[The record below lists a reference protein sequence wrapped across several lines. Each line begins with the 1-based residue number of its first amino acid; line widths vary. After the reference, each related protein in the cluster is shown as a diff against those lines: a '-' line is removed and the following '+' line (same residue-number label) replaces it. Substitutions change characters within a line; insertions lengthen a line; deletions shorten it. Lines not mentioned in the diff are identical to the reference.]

1 MSYLSKYDEA
11 TVGHFFP
18 SFLSVY
24 KKLIYH
30 PNYNLRESL
39 NMSLK
44 IFIEKIKTK
53 IKKHINV
60 FLPPLFLSFFDYSK
74 NVKQVSN
81 DILSLLFP
89 LKEDLDR
96 GEEKSS
102 EEKKKEKG
110 NAGKIKLYNDNKLYL
125 NVKKLN
131 INITNFYNCLIY
143 IKNDL
148 DEEALGYIKNRENSD
163 DYHKSVYLF
172 NVLCFYPSLLYMI
185 IKFCKM
191 NILEECK
198 NDLNNMEDKL
208 INNNMNGSIEYNHY
222 YNNNDKWNLKNDI
235 YLSKVR
241 DIFKIQYNNFSNT
254 YNSFFLNINII
265 YKENKDDVRL
275 QKMLY
280 LCVYNII
287 YLLKKIKINF
297 MTLNNENVNESLCN
311 YICSIINN
319 KEEYIYKTINHLLLL
334 LFFMDNRK
342 IIKENFLK
350 SYLSLVKQNKIYS
363 NDVFNY
369 NICLF
374 LFLFKKEDI
383 EEYFFFFFFLFYFLL
398 LNNNKS
404 CIVIYYDI
412 LLHLYDYF
420 SFISIQQ
427 IQKNEKEGTNT
438 IIKKDNINNKLYVDE
453 KYCSYVLCLHILL
466 LPLEMI
472 LIQKKLLDC
481 NYSYKNKDLYENL
494 INRYYCNKKK
504 INPKKDVKEKD
515 KFDDLRK
522 KIKDTNIDEK
532 HFLLTFINF
541 INSSKNKNDIIFSS
555 LDLISVYVNNMYD
568 ELNKRNQN
576 DILKNHICNDDK
588 NDKILKDENNK
599 NNYNESYNITNKKN
613 RSQSEYVEYYEVLH
627 FLFQLFSEIKN
638 VLFSTDL
645 SCHENVIIITRN
657 KYISTL
663 KIIFINTFMLIKNNH
678 YKLINIVK
686 NNMLLFKFFFSH
698 TKEEPPSPSS
708 LILSPLSS
716 SFSLIIIF
724 DIINKILSDNNINKD
739 IYFDSLNVGL
749 NVLYMFFVMYNQ
761 STYYVELAKMFFS
774 IVLCEP
780 VDEDKA
786 EEKFKVCI
794 DVLQFMRRENIK
806 FLDLSYEILRIYYHY
821 IMNKCKDEDLLKTF
835 YELIYEDEKTNRN
848 KFLFDRQFY
857 IDLFYV
863 HKEKMYLTQSLP
875 DITFCSF
882 FCKLVLENLITYDC
896 RDDTTNK
903 NNLYVYFLLLTLLR
917 VDFNYDEKLVQL
929 FMTLDK
935 KILLR
940 YMEVLRSIYKNCRDD
955 ESATYGNGRIEKNIL
970 HSIMDDPYDDNTY
983 DDNTCDDNT
992 YDDNTYDDNTYDD
1005 NTYDDNTYD
1014 DNTYDDNT
1022 YDNNTYDNNTYDNNY
1037 CDDNGRRTKEEGGY
1051 LFLLEIYKSYIY
1063 CGINYEMDNMEKKNL
1078 KREDNINNI
1087 KNDCDNVEEEENDF
1101 CVASNNK
1108 DENINNMNNILNK
1121 KEEKK
1126 IEQYVFIK
1134 RKNILSSSFINR
1146 LLFLYKLYYDI
1157 YKGLDFTHVIHCT
1170 YYFCLDVVEP
1180 NDIKITEE
1188 LWSPSENYIK
1198 LEDSFFDY
1206 IYANMKSKK
1215 LYKFLKNV
1223 YIKEKD
1229 INQMDNYKKYDN
1241 LNLYFIIYKYM
1252 KKNRMLTCVRKKL
1265 ISDIMKRTNKN
1276 NITFVNII
1284 YVMKNIQDNKIF
1296 KICKALLKYMY
1307 DKNYIFLDEI
1317 LYYLKDIKVK
1327 NNVYFKLKIFLYKE
1341 FIIKKV
1347 LMLKNVQ
1354 YNKDNE
1360 DNDDEK
1366 INETPNLMLY
1376 NNNNSCP
1383 YIKILE
1389 MIKKYVPDY
1398 LHFYIDNNFKLN
1410 VKNEIQYLNLF
1421 HHLIYISKYTSFNL
1435 YIYKSVQKALYESL
1449 QIISLSNY
1457 DIIFYSLEFVL
1468 RSPNYFS
1475 FFIENNMVTVNKEN
1489 IFLNYSFYLKTYYKK
1504 IYDKYISVYKNKRIV
1519 LNNILSNTYNVQKNC
1534 IEHNNNKENIIKIS
1548 QKNQKRNKIK
1558 NKQLYEYNKG
1568 VHFLRFM
1575 YELLEQHR
1583 EVILFRNLVESKT
1596 FIQTL
1601 IKIIYFILSIYSCR
1615 KNNNMIN
1622 ERYKDICIKI
1632 LGHMLKHEE
1641 KYKNQD
1647 NININGTKKINR
1659 SNNNYNNS
1667 SSCCFPIIVD
1677 QDNNSQTHLHAIYK
1691 IYLLSLK
1698 FCVTEYFEYFEGMN
1712 IFFNNVKNIH
1722 FDSIK
1727 KHEEKKILDIYI
1739 NTYYLYI
1746 LFSNMEKFKENKIF
1760 IDKTFSLLFLNCLF
1774 IKRLHDLKNEG
1785 NPIFQ
1790 EINKYLCINNDT
1802 HNEFLYFIIE
1812 ENMKRG
1818 EKNVEQKNNT
1828 MDNNNND
1835 ENNGHSGDEKS
1846 GHHNDDQKSG
1856 HHNDD
1861 QKSDDQKSG
1870 HHNDDQKSVHSDDEI
1885 IGDNNFLEDNQSN
1898 INEENN
1904 KIFKIEGK
1912 ENDYTYDKLNNIYV
1926 EEVEH
1931 MSDSSLNL
1939 TDDDIV
1945 SNFLC
1950 FEKIKKKKMN
1960 DLKKKKKSNENGR
1973 YQVNNTC
1980 LDKNIK
1986 HENNSNNIY
1995 NIDND
2000 NIKNRY
2006 DNKTCTNNIK
2016 TKKNKSL
2023 YFLKKSLKNP
2033 FLLIDINKNILD
2045 LYSFLLEMN
2054 YLKILLSMLN
2064 ICLSS
2069 EYFIYDSDTYQQF
2082 LLFIESNNFNIFHF
2096 FKDIKE
2102 IDCCLIQKNDS
2113 LKNAKKTKVYIFFFS
2128 LYLTLLL
2135 ITTYPNESII
2145 IINQNKLYNIITFN
2159 QIIFSNLI
2167 INYQLNQLKII
2178 STQYVNTTYSYDPL
2192 SKILSFKYKI
2202 KEDEN
2207 EQFEDMTAKLT
2218 LTFLPNY
2225 PFSHFIISDKIESLD
2240 KKAYIHNSIKSMYKY
2255 ARNGDIN
2262 EIFIKFDNIM
2272 NNYFENKAQC
2282 NICFMLLYDKKT
2294 CDKNCLKCK
2303 ASYHSHCLHKWFL
2316 TSHNTKC
2323 PSCQMQFC

>member
-1 MSYLSKYDEA
+1 
-11 TVGHFFP
+11 
-18 SFLSVY
+18 
-24 KKLIYH
+24 
-30 PNYNLRESL
+30 
-39 NMSLK
+39 
-44 IFIEKIKTK
+44 
-53 IKKHINV
+53 
-60 FLPPLFLSFFDYSK
+60 
-74 NVKQVSN
+74 
-81 DILSLLFP
+81 
-89 LKEDLDR
+89 
-96 GEEKSS
+96 
-102 EEKKKEKG
+102 
-110 NAGKIKLYNDNKLYL
+110 
-125 NVKKLN
+125 
-131 INITNFYNCLIY
+131 
-143 IKNDL
+143 
-148 DEEALGYIKNRENSD
+148 
-163 DYHKSVYLF
+163 
-172 NVLCFYPSLLYMI
+172 
-185 IKFCKM
+185 
-191 NILEECK
+191 
-198 NDLNNMEDKL
+198 
-208 INNNMNGSIEYNHY
+208 
-222 YNNNDKWNLKNDI
+222 
-235 YLSKVR
+235 
-241 DIFKIQYNNFSNT
+241 
-254 YNSFFLNINII
+254 
-265 YKENKDDVRL
+265 
-275 QKMLY
+275 
-280 LCVYNII
+280 
-287 YLLKKIKINF
+287 
-297 MTLNNENVNESLCN
+297 
-311 YICSIINN
+311 
-319 KEEYIYKTINHLLLL
+319 
-334 LFFMDNRK
+334 
-342 IIKENFLK
+342 
-350 SYLSLVKQNKIYS
+350 
-363 NDVFNY
+363 
-369 NICLF
+369 
-374 LFLFKKEDI
+374 
-383 EEYFFFFFFLFYFLL
+383 
-398 LNNNKS
+398 
-404 CIVIYYDI
+404 
-412 LLHLYDYF
+412 
-420 SFISIQQ
+420 
-427 IQKNEKEGTNT
+427 
-438 IIKKDNINNKLYVDE
+438 
-453 KYCSYVLCLHILL
+453 
-466 LPLEMI
+466 
-472 LIQKKLLDC
+472 
-481 NYSYKNKDLYENL
+481 
-494 INRYYCNKKK
+494 
-504 INPKKDVKEKD
+504 
-515 KFDDLRK
+515 
-522 KIKDTNIDEK
+522 
-532 HFLLTFINF
+532 
-541 INSSKNKNDIIFSS
+541 
-555 LDLISVYVNNMYD
+555 
-568 ELNKRNQN
+568 
-576 DILKNHICNDDK
+576 
-588 NDKILKDENNK
+588 
-599 NNYNESYNITNKKN
+599 
-613 RSQSEYVEYYEVLH
+613 
-627 FLFQLFSEIKN
+627 
-638 VLFSTDL
+638 
-645 SCHENVIIITRN
+645 
-657 KYISTL
+657 
-663 KIIFINTFMLIKNNH
+663 
-678 YKLINIVK
+678 
-686 NNMLLFKFFFSH
+686 
-698 TKEEPPSPSS
+698 
-708 LILSPLSS
+708 
-716 SFSLIIIF
+716 
-724 DIINKILSDNNINKD
+724 
-739 IYFDSLNVGL
+739 
-749 NVLYMFFVMYNQ
+749 
-761 STYYVELAKMFFS
+761 
-774 IVLCEP
+774 
-780 VDEDKA
+780 
-786 EEKFKVCI
+786 
-794 DVLQFMRRENIK
+794 
-806 FLDLSYEILRIYYHY
+806 
-821 IMNKCKDEDLLKTF
+821 
-835 YELIYEDEKTNRN
+835 
-848 KFLFDRQFY
+848 
-857 IDLFYV
+857 
-863 HKEKMYLTQSLP
+863 
-875 DITFCSF
+875 
-882 FCKLVLENLITYDC
+882 
-896 RDDTTNK
+896 
-903 NNLYVYFLLLTLLR
+903 
-917 VDFNYDEKLVQL
+917 
-929 FMTLDK
+929 
-935 KILLR
+935 
-940 YMEVLRSIYKNCRDD
+940 
-955 ESATYGNGRIEKNIL
+955 
-970 HSIMDDPYDDNTY
+970 MDDPYDDNTYDDNTY

-1014 DNTYDDNT
+1014 DNTYDD
-1022 YDNNTYDNNTYDNNY
+1022 NTYDNNTYDNNY

-1327 NNVYFKLKIFLYKE
+1327 NNVYFKLKIFLYK
-1341 FIIKKV
+1341 
-1347 LMLKNVQ
+1347 
-1354 YNKDNE
+1354 D
-1360 DNDDEK
+1360 
-1366 INETPNLMLY
+1366 
-1376 NNNNSCP
+1376 
-1383 YIKILE
+1383 
-1389 MIKKYVPDY
+1389 
-1398 LHFYIDNNFKLN
+1398 
-1410 VKNEIQYLNLF
+1410 
-1421 HHLIYISKYTSFNL
+1421 
-1435 YIYKSVQKALYESL
+1435 VQKALYESL

-1475 FFIENNMVTVNKEN
+1475 FFIENNMVT
-1489 IFLNYSFYLKTYYKK
+1489 TYYKK

-1534 IEHNNNKENIIKIS
+1534 IEHHNNKENIIKIS

-1596 FIQTL
+1596 
-1601 IKIIYFILSIYSCR
+1601 CR

-1861 QKSDDQKSG
+1861 QKSG

-2082 LLFIESNNFNIFHF
+2082 LLFIEN
-2096 FKDIKE
+2096 IKE

>member
-1 MSYLSKYDEA
+1 MLVILTKDALLTNIFQQSSENFVLDVECKNSQLIVNCINKLHKKNLQTKLKAINELMSYLSKYDEA

-265 YKENKDDVRL
+265 YKENKDDARL

-761 STYYVELAKMFFS
+761 STYY

-970 HSIMDDPYDDNTY
+970 HSIMDDPYDDN
-983 DDNTCDDNT
+983 
-992 YDDNTYDDNTYDD
+992 
-1005 NTYDDNTYD
+1005 
-1014 DNTYDDNT
+1014 
-1022 YDNNTYDNNTYDNNY
+1022 
-1037 CDDNGRRTKEEGGY
+1037 
-1051 LFLLEIYKSYIY
+1051 
-1063 CGINYEMDNMEKKNL
+1063 
-1078 KREDNINNI
+1078 
-1087 KNDCDNVEEEENDF
+1087 
-1101 CVASNNK
+1101 
-1108 DENINNMNNILNK
+1108 
-1121 KEEKK
+1121 
-1126 IEQYVFIK
+1126 
-1134 RKNILSSSFINR
+1134 
-1146 LLFLYKLYYDI
+1146 
-1157 YKGLDFTHVIHCT
+1157 
-1170 YYFCLDVVEP
+1170 
-1180 NDIKITEE
+1180 
-1188 LWSPSENYIK
+1188 
-1198 LEDSFFDY
+1198 
-1206 IYANMKSKK
+1206 
-1215 LYKFLKNV
+1215 
-1223 YIKEKD
+1223 
-1229 INQMDNYKKYDN
+1229 
-1241 LNLYFIIYKYM
+1241 
-1252 KKNRMLTCVRKKL
+1252 
-1265 ISDIMKRTNKN
+1265 
-1276 NITFVNII
+1276 
-1284 YVMKNIQDNKIF
+1284 
-1296 KICKALLKYMY
+1296 
-1307 DKNYIFLDEI
+1307 
-1317 LYYLKDIKVK
+1317 
-1327 NNVYFKLKIFLYKE
+1327 
-1341 FIIKKV
+1341 
-1347 LMLKNVQ
+1347 
-1354 YNKDNE
+1354 KDNE

-1534 IEHNNNKENIIKIS
+1534 IEHHNNKENIIKIS

-2045 LYSFLLEMN
+2045 LYTFLLEMN

-2225 PFSHFIISDKIESLD
+2225 PFSHFIISDKIESLG
-2240 KKAYIHNSIKSMYKY
+2240 K
-2255 ARNGDIN
+2255 
-2262 EIFIKFDNIM
+2262 
-2272 NNYFENKAQC
+2272 
-2282 NICFMLLYDKKT
+2282 
-2294 CDKNCLKCK
+2294 
-2303 ASYHSHCLHKWFL
+2303 
-2316 TSHNTKC
+2316 
-2323 PSCQMQFC
+2323 

>member
-1 MSYLSKYDEA
+1 MKKKKVIKLKESYAPKSSYFTKDALLTNIFQQSSENFVLDVECKNSQLIVNCINKLHKKNLQTKLKAINELMSYLSKYDEA

-1022 YDNNTYDNNTYDNNY
+1022 YDNNTYDNNY
-1037 CDDNGRRTKEEGGY
+1037 CDDNGRRTKEEG
-1051 LFLLEIYKSYIY
+1051 
-1063 CGINYEMDNMEKKNL
+1063 
-1078 KREDNINNI
+1078 
-1087 KNDCDNVEEEENDF
+1087 
-1101 CVASNNK
+1101 
-1108 DENINNMNNILNK
+1108 
-1121 KEEKK
+1121 EEKK

-1354 YNKDNE
+1354 C
-1360 DNDDEK
+1360 

-1534 IEHNNNKENIIKIS
+1534 IEHHNNKENIIKIS

-1622 ERYKDICIKI
+1622 E
-1632 LGHMLKHEE
+1632 
-1641 KYKNQD
+1641 
-1647 NININGTKKINR
+1647 
-1659 SNNNYNNS
+1659 S

-1846 GHHNDDQKSG
+1846 GHHNDDQK
-1856 HHNDD
+1856 
-1861 QKSDDQKSG
+1861 K
-1870 HHNDDQKSVHSDDEI
+1870 
-1885 IGDNNFLEDNQSN
+1885 
-1898 INEENN
+1898 
-1904 KIFKIEGK
+1904 
-1912 ENDYTYDKLNNIYV
+1912 
-1926 EEVEH
+1926 VEH

-2303 ASYHSHCLHKWFL
+2303 ASYHSHCLHK
-2316 TSHNTKC
+2316 
-2323 PSCQMQFC
+2323 